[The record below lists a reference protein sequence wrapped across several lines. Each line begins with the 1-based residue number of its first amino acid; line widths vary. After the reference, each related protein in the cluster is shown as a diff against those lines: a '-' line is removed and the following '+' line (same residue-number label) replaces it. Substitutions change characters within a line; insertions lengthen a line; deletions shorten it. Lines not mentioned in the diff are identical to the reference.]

1 MDMAEVMSKEGETVL
16 RDIVDLR
23 NIGGTIRW
31 VCDYGVRRGFLIPS
45 FCIRDRSVLG

>member
-23 NIGGTIRW
+23 NIGGTIPW
-31 VCDYGVRRGFLIPS
+31 AYDYGVRRGFLIPS